1 MKKIFFCFLF
11 LILFL
16 NPVYAEKL
24 FSVTDDAIYVTNDLG
39 QSWKSIY
46 IEAIGFAHYTDMC
59 FLKPSR
65 TMYLSTT
72 NGILKSFDGGTKWS
86 KIHFGSDTVFR
97 TIKSSLDGADVIYA
111 LSDTGLYLSTN
122 GGNNW
127 KSLALPSTQIFFVAP
142 FYNSGVIYIAGN
154 EGIYVSRNG
163 GKDWKRIG
171 VKKILSSN
179 ISCISVN
186 PSNTSQMYVA
196 TSKGLFYTP
205 DGGATWKDR
214 TISRNVNI
222 VTQKVIWA
230 SDNTSL
236 LYVLDGDVKEEGRYY
251 LRVSS
256 DGGKRWTLIGE
267 QDEITLFAINPSN
280 SSFVCFFGNEPVM
293 YGTEEGTKASF
304 VHFSSNRGKDWKK
317 VRNIVTFYGIKH
329 LYVRPW

>member
-72 NGILKSFDGGTKWS
+72 SGILKSFDGGTKWS

-280 SSFVCFFGNEPVM
+280 SSFVCFLGNEPVM